1 MKLVH
6 LKRHQKDVK
15 KQCPQL
21 STRNVQCCVPVLH
34 NKRLPTSTSHML
46 HDRRRS
52 LRWQHKRR
60 TQRFYLSWGVWALHR
75 VKFAVAT
82 QSAIIFSRPV
92 VHSDVNYIATKH
104 AHVKSEH
111 MQSTNIVDEDHWK
124 IYCVTAGKSISIL
137 RWCVIFFRITFE
149 ADYTSICQAQDFARH
164 PPFGMTCGRHAVASY
179 KNNFLCLYFF
189 YIVNTI
195 GKSLNLYMYDSNDHC
210 YTSYLKFSMI
220 F

>member
-1 MKLVH
+1 MLKNNVH
-6 LKRHQKDVK
+6 NSQ
-15 KQCPQL
+15 QETC
-21 STRNVQCCVPVLH
+21 NVVF
-34 NKRLPTSTSHML
+34 
-46 HDRRRS
+46 
-52 LRWQHKRR
+52 
-60 TQRFYLSWGVWALHR
+60 RFYITSDCQHQPHTCFMTVVGACVGSIKEGLKDFIYLEECGHYTRSNLQLRHNL
-75 VKFAVAT
+75 
-82 QSAIIFSRPV
+82 QSFFQGQSSITMSTTSPPNMR
-92 VHSDVNYIATKH
+92 
-104 AHVKSEH
+104 

-124 IYCVTAGKSISIL
+124 KYCVTAGKSISIL

-179 KNNFLCLYFF
+179 KNSFLCLYFF

-210 YTSYLKFSMI
+210 YTSYLKFWMI